1 MSFDSIMFLL
11 FMFLVI
17 GVTVFKLRS
26 EKSERGSGSLDIG
39 ADFSLSGDSSGPSLY
54 HDSSHHVGC
63 DGGTAHDGG
72 FGDCGHGGFDGGGG
86 HHLGPVADVRV
97 TGHKKFPS
105 PDSIFTAH

>member
-72 FGDCGHGGFDGGGG
+72 FGDCGHGGVDGGV
-86 HHLGPVADVRV
+86 GPDFGARAREHSA
-97 TGHKKFPS
+97 GANEIALPPYMF
-105 PDSIFTAH
+105 I

>member
-54 HDSSHHVGC
+54 QDSSHHVGC

-72 FGDCGHGGFDGGGG
+72 FGDCGHRGASGSGR
-86 HHLGPVADVRV
+86 PPAC
-97 TGHKKFPS
+97 
-105 PDSIFTAH
+105 TAGDRRGSAYTSC